1 VKGKKNF
8 DDIQEKVEEIREFFK
23 IGDEIIPFL
32 GELFVFIKDIMPLM
46 TNANISLQVSANK
59 IPDATNRISDVT
71 QTTEMATNEILDKL
85 DSISDKLTS
94 ISQVVHGDPKKLV
107 DEIQSEIIDI
117 TYALQFQDIT
127 SQKLDHAN
135 RILNAIYQKFSEL
148 LTSIEHIK
156 LNTSIG
162 NRVLQTITGASNGEE
177 IQKQKN
183 EFDEKVSDIVRENEI
198 SQDDIDKL
206 FS

>member
-1 VKGKKNF
+1 MEENKI
-8 DDIQEKVEEIREFFK
+8 DDIQKKVEEIREFFK

-32 GELFVFIKDIMPLM
+32 GELFVFIKDVIPLM
-46 TNANISLQVSANK
+46 TSANISLHVSTNK
-59 IPDATNRISDVT
+59 IPDATDRIADVSH
-71 QTTEMATNEILDKL
+71 TTEMATNEILDKL

-94 ISQVVHGDPKKLV
+94 ISQVANEDHKKLV
-107 DEIQSEIIDI
+107 DEMQSEIIDI

-127 SQKLDHAN
+127 SQKLEHAN
-135 RILNAIYQKFSEL
+135 RILNAIYQKFGEL
-148 LTSIEHIK
+148 LKSAEHIK

-162 NRVLQTITGASNGEE
+162 NKIIQSITEASNHEE
-177 IQKQKN
+177 FLKQKGK
-183 EFDEKVSDIVRENEI
+183 FDGKVSDIVRESEI

>member
-1 VKGKKNF
+1 MKENKI
-8 DDIQEKVEEIREFFK
+8 DDIQKKVDEIREFFK

-32 GELFVFIKDIMPLM
+32 GELFVFIKDVMPLM
-46 TNANISLQVSANK
+46 TNANISLHVSANK
-59 IPDATNRISDVT
+59 IPDATDRIADVSH
-71 QTTEMATNEILDKL
+71 TTEMATNEILDKL

-94 ISQVVHGDPKKLV
+94 ISQVSNKDHKKLV
-107 DEIQSEIIDI
+107 DEMQSEIIDI

-135 RILNAIYQKFSEL
+135 RILNAIYQKFGEL

-162 NRVLQTITGASNGEE
+162 NKIIQSVTEASNHEE

-183 EFDEKVSDIVRENEI
+183 EFDEKVSDIVRESKI

>member
-1 VKGKKNF
+1 MKEKNI
-8 DDIQEKVEEIREFFK
+8 DDIRKKVEEIREFFK

-32 GELFVFIKDIMPLM
+32 GDLFVFIKDIMPLI
-46 TNANISLQVSANK
+46 TNANISLHVSADK
-59 IPDATNRISDVT
+59 IPDATDRIADVS

-94 ISQVVHGDPKKLV
+94 ISQIVHGDPKKLV
-107 DEIQSEIIDI
+107 DEMQSEIIDI

-127 SQKLDHAN
+127 SQKLEHAN

-148 LTSIEHIK
+148 LKSFEHIK

-162 NRVLQTITGASNGEE
+162 NKIIQSITEASNSEK
-177 IQKQKN
+177 IQKQKDKFN
-183 EFDEKVSDIVRENEI
+183 EKVSDIVRENEI